1 MLWLQFLAGS
11 YLNCR
16 GDLQQVLVTQ
26 PSFSWAQW
34 SVGGTYSLHY
44 SEWRASSLL
53 FKTCWAQCRD
63 TFLTLRSCL
72 KSSYESFRIAAI
84 DDAGLTLKQSTHD
97 IQEGANDE
105 PNMVRQEYEDLEI
118 LLAGREAETT
128 SKAKAGA
135 CALVPGQGLQTP
147 HSSNSTPI
155 CSFCSRD
162 HYLLRCPDF
171 IVLDVRLRFNH
182 VCERKLRFHC
192 LLAGHQARDCKFWPD
207 LLWGFEGCQ
216 HKHYRLV
223 HNHLET
229 GLCSIEIWW
238 VNLRMMRLE
247 VQNQKSLLT
256 ILLAAD
262 SHGLRH
268 STGGW
273 IHFNPDCD
281 GGNLLW
287 K

>member
-1 MLWLQFLAGS
+1 MCPSPWPGIANTAFQQFNT
-11 YLNCR
+11 YL
-16 GDLQQVLVTQ
+16 LI
-26 PSFSWAQW
+26 
-34 SVGGTYSLHY
+34 
-44 SEWRASSLL
+44 L
-53 FKTCWAQCRD
+53 FKGSLFVEMSWFHCVGCEARIQP
-63 TFLTLRSCL
+63 CL
-72 KSSYESFRIAAI
+72 WE
-84 DDAGLTLKQSTHD
+84 
-97 IQEGANDE
+97 
-105 PNMVRQEYEDLEI
+105 
-118 LLAGREAETT
+118 EA
-128 SKAKAGA
+128 
-135 CALVPGQGLQTP
+135 C
-147 HSSNSTPI
+147 
-155 CSFCSRD
+155 
-162 HYLLRCPDF
+162 
-171 IVLDVRLRFNH
+171 
-182 VCERKLRFHC
+182 FHC